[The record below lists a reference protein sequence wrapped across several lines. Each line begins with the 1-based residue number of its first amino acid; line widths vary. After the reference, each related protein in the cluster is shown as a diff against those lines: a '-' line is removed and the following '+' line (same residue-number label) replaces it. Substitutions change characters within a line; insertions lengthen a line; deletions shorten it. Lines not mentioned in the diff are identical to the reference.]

1 MGNKAQ
7 TPKTEETA
15 VVTPTETP
23 ETVAETK
30 PAKAN
35 NTVANLDAVKK
46 LDKITDDGKKHKQ
59 GDVIKLKAFGVTIE
73 TKF

>member
-1 MGNKAQ
+1 MTN
-7 TPKTEETA
+7 
-15 VVTPTETP
+15 VNETP
-23 ETVAETK
+23 EVLEEKVEAVEETK

-35 NTVANLDAVKK
+35 KNKNTVANLEAAAKK

-59 GDVIKLKAFGVTIE
+59 GDVIKVEAFGVVIE